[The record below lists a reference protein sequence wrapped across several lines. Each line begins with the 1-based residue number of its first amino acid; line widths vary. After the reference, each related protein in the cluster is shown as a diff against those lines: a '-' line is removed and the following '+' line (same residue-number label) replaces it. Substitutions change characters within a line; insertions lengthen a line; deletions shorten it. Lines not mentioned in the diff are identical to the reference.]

1 MKYAEMKAL
10 ITDINVLLFIHDIMY
25 LQEKEETFSS
35 SNTYK
40 ELHEP
45 NIITI
50 IKYLKNVIL
59 VTLGFIC
66 FLILIKHVTFSSSYI
81 KYTTVLILSI
91 IFGILFVRSK
101 TDFVL
106 LGYQLKAKKAVQF
119 ALANYNYQEFVIFLD
134 CYLSEESTKNYSPTY

>member
-66 FLILIKHVTFSSSYI
+66 ILILIKHVTFSSSYI